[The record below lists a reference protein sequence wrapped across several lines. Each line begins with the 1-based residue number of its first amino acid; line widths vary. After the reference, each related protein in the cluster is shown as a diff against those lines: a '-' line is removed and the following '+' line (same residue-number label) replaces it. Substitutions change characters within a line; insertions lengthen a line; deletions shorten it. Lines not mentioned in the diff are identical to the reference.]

1 MAITCYFGSGSP
13 FSWRVM
19 LALEVKGL
27 KYKAVEL
34 HFSKGDTKS
43 PEHLARNPRA
53 KVPVLVDGDL
63 TIYES
68 TAILAYLER
77 AYPDT
82 PVFGRDTAE
91 GALVW
96 QRMAE
101 VENYLGH
108 ALTATLGLIFKGEA
122 KGREA
127 DIQKDISR
135 LEGELDIIE
144 GWLAESSYLAGD
156 MISAADMTL
165 YPLLALL
172 ERVAPKLTADF
183 KVGFMPLRQK
193 YKHIAAFMK
202 RIEAVEGYDRT
213 YPPHW
218 REAA

>member
-19 LALEVKGL
+19 LAMEVKGL
-27 KYKAVEL
+27 DYKAVEL
-34 HFSKGDTKS
+34 HFSKGETKS
-43 PEHLARNPRA
+43 ADHLARNPRA

-82 PVFGRDTAE
+82 PVFGHDTAE
-91 GALVW
+91 AARVW

-101 VENYLGH
+101 VENYFGH
-108 ALTATLGLIFKGEA
+108 ALTAVLGAVFRGEV

-127 DIQKDISR
+127 ELQKDIAR
-135 LEGELDIIE
+135 LEAELDIIE
-144 GWLAESSYLAGD
+144 GWLAEDEYLSGGA
-156 MISAADMTL
+156 ISAADLTL

-172 ERVAPKLTADF
+172 ERVSPRLSTDF
-183 KVGFMPLRQK
+183 TLGFNPLREK
-193 YKHIAAFMK
+193 CGHIAAFMQ
-202 RIEAVEGYDRT
+202 RIEALAGYDRT

-218 REAA
+218 RDAA

>member
-19 LALEVKGL
+19 LAMEVKGL
-27 KYKAVEL
+27 DYKAVEL

-43 PEHLARNPRA
+43 ADHLARNPRA
-53 KVPVLVDGDL
+53 KVPVLVDDDL

-82 PVFGRDTAE
+82 PIFGRDVAETAR
-91 GALVW
+91 VW
-96 QRMAE
+96 QRMEE
-101 VENYLGH
+101 VENYFGQ
-108 ALTATLGLIFKGEA
+108 ALTATLGLIFRGEA

-127 DIQKDISR
+127 EIQKDLSR
-135 LEGELDIIE
+135 LESELDILE
-144 GWLAESSYLAGD
+144 GWLSEDDYLAGQS
-156 MISAADMTL
+156 ISAADLTL

-172 ERVAPKLTADF
+172 ERVTPRLTADF
-183 KVGFMPLRQK
+183 KVGFVPLRKK
-193 YKHIAAFMK
+193 YRHIAAFMA
-202 RIEAVEGYDRT
+202 RVEALEGYQRT

-218 REAA
+218 REAT

>member
-19 LALEVKGL
+19 LAMEIKGID
-27 KYKAVEL
+27 YKAVEL
-34 HFSKGDTKS
+34 HFSKGDTKTA
-43 PEHLARNPRA
+43 EHLARNPRA

-68 TAILAYLER
+68 TAILAYLDR

-82 PVFGRDTAE
+82 PIFGRDTKEA
-91 GALVW
+91 ALVW

-101 VENYLGH
+101 VENYFGH
-108 ALTATLGLIFKGEA
+108 ALTASLGLIFRGEA

-127 DIQKDISR
+127 EIQKDLSR
-135 LEGELDIIE
+135 LESELDIVE
-144 GWLAESSYLAGD
+144 GWLAESDYLAGD
-156 MISAADMTL
+156 SISAADMTL

-172 ERVAPKLTADF
+172 ERVGPKLTADY
-183 KVGFMPLRQK
+183 KVGFMPLREK
-193 YKHIAAFMK
+193 YGHLAAFMK
-202 RIEAVEGYDRT
+202 RIEAVHGYDRT

>member
-19 LALEVKGL
+19 LAMEVKGL
-27 KYKAVEL
+27 DYKAVEL
-34 HFSKGDTKS
+34 HFSKGDTKT
-43 PEHLARNPRA
+43 PEHMARNPRA
-53 KVPVLVDGDL
+53 KVPVLVDGDI

-68 TAILAYLER
+68 TAIMAYLDR

-82 PVFGRDTAE
+82 PIFGRDTAE
-91 GALVW
+91 AARVW

-101 VENYLGH
+101 VENYFGH
-108 ALTATLGLIFKGEA
+108 ALTASLGLIFRGEA

-127 DIQKDISR
+127 EIQKDISR
-135 LEGELDIIE
+135 LENELDIIE
-144 GWLAESSYLAGD
+144 GWLAESTCLATD
-156 MISAADMTL
+156 SISAADLTL

-172 ERVAPKLTADF
+172 ERVAPKMMADF
-183 KVGFMPLRQK
+183 NVGFMPIRKK
-193 YKHIAAFMK
+193 YSRIAAFMA
-202 RIEAVEGYDRT
+202 RIEKLDGYDRT